1 MKSVLKIF
9 LFALVFAGFAFAEA
23 QDSDEPSVS
32 KFRERF
38 SLRFLCDYNFVA
50 IWNSAYNNSML
61 NSNRPVDV
69 GIGFGYDSLFTTF
82 GISWDVSA
90 DFKYSLPFTTS
101 KEKSDTQ
108 AFETGLDFFPGNW
121 WLAAKLRFYSGFTT
135 EVERDGEKEQEFID
149 LWFADMYFS
158 ML

>member
-1 MKSVLKIF
+1 MRFYVPTDIYVEKDCVKSVLKIF

-90 DFKYSLPFTTS
+90 DFKYSLPFTT
-101 KEKSDTQ
+101 
-108 AFETGLDFFPGNW
+108 P
-121 WLAAKLRFYSGFTT
+121 R
-135 EVERDGEKEQEFID
+135 
-149 LWFADMYFS
+149 
-158 ML
+158 MLI